1 MESGEFPVQMALS
14 ARLRNRFRDD
24 CTERRNTS
32 SIMLFQ
38 PPSIMRFGKTR
49 DRFD

>member
-1 MESGEFPVQMALS
+1 MALS

-24 CTERRNTS
+24 CANRGNTP

-38 PPSIMRFGKTR
+38 PPSIMRFGR
-49 DRFD
+49 IADRFD

>member
-14 ARLRNRFRDD
+14 RSPRNRFRDD
-24 CTERRNTS
+24 CGERRNTS

-38 PPSIMRFGKTR
+38 PPSIMRFGRTR
-49 DRFD
+49 IRFD